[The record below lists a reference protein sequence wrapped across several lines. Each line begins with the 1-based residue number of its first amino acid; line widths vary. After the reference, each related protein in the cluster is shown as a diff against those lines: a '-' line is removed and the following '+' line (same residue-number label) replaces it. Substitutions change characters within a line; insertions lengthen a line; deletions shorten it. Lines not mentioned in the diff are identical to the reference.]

1 MFTQQQAQTLKRG
14 CSHFEIESP
23 FPDTIKRKRFTSDT
37 NNNNNNT
44 ITTTNTTTTIDNNND
59 FNRPISPTSF
69 MDDENK
75 LYHLKQHLLE
85 QQQWRY
91 QNTNNT
97 NVDNGGSSG
106 TMTPMSSSSQS
117 QIEYTNHTTSTFDN
131 TEPYYEIEEYMSN
144 GYEIMQNNN
153 MKNLPQYGLYDM
165 TQEEVEMMIMDDTTL
180 ATINTTY

>member
-1 MFTQQQAQTLKRG
+1 MFSQQQTQTFKRG

-23 FPDTIKRKRFTSDT
+23 FPETIKRKRLTNDT
-37 NNNNNNT
+37 NNNNN
-44 ITTTNTTTTIDNNND
+44 TNTL
-59 FNRPISPTSF
+59 NRPISPISS

-85 QQQWRY
+85 QQQHQQQQWRY
-91 QNTNNT
+91 QNHTNME
-97 NVDNGGSSG
+97 NGGSSG
-106 TMTPMSSSSQS
+106 TMTPMSSSPS
-117 QIEYTNHTTSTFDN
+117 QIEYTNHTSMIDN

-144 GYEIMQNNN
+144 GYEIMQQHNNTTNNNNN
-153 MKNLPQYGLYDM
+153 MKNLTQYGLYDM